1 MVEIEVKHLSKTFE
15 QKGITVHALQDIN
28 LNIEA
33 GDIYGIIGM
42 SGAGKSTL
50 VRCLNYLERPTEG
63 EVLIEGKDLG
73 SLNEKE
79 LREQRSD
86 IAMIFQHFNLL
97 MQKSVLDNICFTL
110 QIQGVKKK
118 EARAKARELLKTVGL
133 EEKEKAYPAQ
143 LSGGQKQR
151 VAIARALA
159 ANPKILLCDEATSAL
174 DPQTTASILGL
185 LKQINEQ
192 FGITIVIITHQ
203 MSVIRE
209 ICNRVAIIE
218 RGALVEDGSVTDI
231 FNHPKS
237 KAAKELILR
246 DRPDTEAAHEKN
258 LLVEQLKSNRKIR
271 IVFSDNSAFEPV
283 IANMILK
290 FETPVNILR
299 ADTKN
304 VGGVAK
310 GEMILG
316 LPEDKHLQVDME
328 QYLTDCGL
336 EIEEVTGDVE

>member
-1 MVEIEVKHLSKTFE
+1 M
-15 QKGITVHALQDIN
+15 
-28 LNIEA
+28 
-33 GDIYGIIGM
+33 
-42 SGAGKSTL
+42 
-50 VRCLNYLERPTEG
+50 
-63 EVLIEGKDLG
+63 
-73 SLNEKE
+73 
-79 LREQRSD
+79 
-86 IAMIFQHFNLL
+86 
-97 MQKSVLDNICFTL
+97 
-110 QIQGVKKK
+110 
-118 EARAKARELLKTVGL
+118 
-133 EEKEKAYPAQ
+133 
-143 LSGGQKQR
+143 
-151 VAIARALA
+151 
-159 ANPKILLCDEATSAL
+159 
-174 DPQTTASILGL
+174 
-185 LKQINEQ
+185 
-192 FGITIVIITHQ
+192 IITHQ

-290 FETPVNILR
+290 FGTPVNILR